1 MIYCNNCI
9 LPNTRPNIF
18 ILKNGVCSA
27 CDYHLKKKINWN
39 KRKSDFKSLVKKI
52 KKKKLLYDCLIPV
65 SGGKDSTWQVLI
77 AKKFGLNPLGFT
89 YRPPLRNKI
98 GQKNLDNL
106 KKIGLH
112 HIEFSVD
119 IDTERKFIKK
129 SFLNYGAVAIPFHM
143 AMWNMSINLAQKF
156 NIPLIIWG
164 ENSAREYG
172 GSHKDRK
179 LKNLNKE
186 WISKYGVN
194 FNTTIFDWID
204 KDLSKKNLAPFV
216 KEKENSSSKK
226 IKSIFL
232 GDYFKWDPERTY
244 KFSKKHGFKNLKGKV
259 KTGIYDYADLDDNL
273 ISIHHYLKIFKF
285 GFSRS
290 FDNLSL
296 EIRNK
301 RLSRSKAIEII
312 KKKGFKKP
320 TQDIKTFCKFV
331 NISASKFESICE
343 KFRNKKIWIRNSR
356 KRWKLKFPLR

>member
-9 LPNTRPNIF
+9 LPNTRPNVY
-18 ILKNGVCSA
+18 ILDNGICSA

-39 KRKSDFKSLVKKI
+39 KKKKEFQNLVKITKN
-52 KKKKLLYDCLIPV
+52 KNLLYDCLIPV

-106 KKIGLH
+106 KSIGLH
-112 HIEFSVD
+112 HIDFSVD
-119 IDTERKFIKK
+119 IHAEKKFIKK
-129 SFLNYGAVAIPFHM
+129 SFLRYGAVAIPFHM
-143 AMWNMSINLAQKF
+143 AMWNMSLNLAQKF

-172 GSHKDRK
+172 GSQNDRK
-179 LKNLNKE
+179 LKTLNKE

-194 FNTTIFDWID
+194 FDTTILDWID
-204 KDLSKKNLAPFV
+204 KDLKKTDLAPFI
-216 KEKENSSSKK
+216 KDKSKLSSKK

-232 GDYFKWDPERTY
+232 GDYFKWDPELTY
-244 KFSKKHGFKNLKGKV
+244 KFSKKYGFKNTKGKT

-301 RLSRSKAIEII
+301 RLSRSNAIKII

-320 TQDIKTFCKFV
+320 LQDIKTFCKFI
-331 NISASKFESICE
+331 NISNKKFEETC
-343 KFRNKKIWIRNSR
+343 
-356 KRWKLKFPLR
+356 